1 MIDYAELM
9 QQFAVPRPNG
19 SAAMRA
25 TAAFLRDWLSAR
37 QIPFQTHT
45 FRLYPYFNEAL
56 GCWLPATA
64 TLLLLTTAL
73 RWPAWTLLLV
83 GASMLAGILNVARGW
98 PLLTWP
104 GACRGE
110 NILVTLGPTQAE
122 QTIILATH
130 YDSKTELLDHV
141 RQGFLLRHLGFC
153 IKTALLVLLIGL
165 IDRLWLPADTVG
177 TALIWG
183 GSLLLLLPAFY
194 IIWGIGLNLLPGR
207 FIRQSQGAVDNGA
220 ACVILL
226 GLAARLTRRPAALQR
241 TRVIL
246 AFFTGEEVSMQG
258 SCAYVC
264 DTDWTQPTIA
274 INLELLGQDGP
285 YVTWQREGNALTSV
299 PTTARLTT
307 AVAAVVAA
315 VTGTPPHRGGGINSD
330 GYSFLA
336 AGIPT
341 CVLGS
346 FDRQMG
352 SGGLHRPTDNLERV
366 VLARLPESVTILERI
381 VQQYDAGKLL

>member
-1 MIDYAELM
+1 MIDYVELM
-9 QQFAVPRPNG
+9 RQFAVPRPNG

-25 TAAFLRDWLSAR
+25 TAAFLRNWLSAR
-37 QIPFQTHT
+37 QIPYQTHT
-45 FRLYPYFNEAL
+45 FRLYPYFNEVL

-64 TLLLLTTAL
+64 TLLLLATAL

-110 NILVTLGPTQAE
+110 NILVMLGPDQTD

-153 IKTALLVLLIGL
+153 IKAALLVLLVGL
-165 IDRLWLPADTVG
+165 IDRLWLPADAVG

-226 GLAARLTRRPAALQR
+226 GLAARLAHRPAALQR

-258 SCAYVC
+258 SRAYVR

-307 AVAAVVAA
+307 AVAALVAD
-315 VTGTPPHRGGGINSD
+315 VTGTPVQRGGGINSD

-346 FDRQMG
+346 CDRQMG

-366 VLARLPESVTILERI
+366 VLARLPESVTLLERI